1 MSSHPKP
8 DEIQRFLESQT
19 ARENRGIARH
29 LLECTTC
36 RARALRALRTD
47 GSSDGIPSRQPPL
60 LPRLAKILAHP
71 RSSPA
76 GVSSTAAAWIA
87 WLYPA
92 LQELRHGEEI
102 AAELRRHPVDR
113 WRLLLGNR
121 TRFQILPVVQVIL
134 DQSRLTCFDE
144 PPLAADL
151 ARLALELLDRLEV
164 TRYGAR
170 LLDDLRG
177 RSWTYLGGALRCSCE
192 LDGAEKAFDRAS
204 GLLADTPD
212 AVELGTYSH
221 QLSALRIDQRRFEEA
236 GGLLRRA
243 YELFDGVGDDLR
255 AVRALTALG
264 CLYVEQGSPAEA
276 LPPLL
281 EAQECVDAAEDPRT
295 SLAIRHNLALS
306 LTELGEHAEARRL
319 FVASREDY
327 RKSDT
332 FLRVRG
338 CWLEGLIAL
347 GFGEEESAERLLREV
362 KTAFDRDR
370 MPYDSALVSLDL
382 AMVLAAQGR
391 HAELRELAE
400 EMTATFTSLDVHR
413 EAMAAVGFL
422 RRAVEQEQATAEMVA
437 AIARFLKRSR
447 HRPEL
452 RFTAAG

>member
-8 DEIQRFLESQT
+8 DEIQRFLDSQT

-29 LLECTTC
+29 LLECSQC
-36 RARALRALRTD
+36 RTRALRVLQAEPPAEPALQD
-47 GSSDGIPSRQPPL
+47 QPHL
-60 LPRLAKILAHP
+60 LPRLAKVLSHP
-71 RSSPA
+71 RSSSQPTT
-76 GVSSTAAAWIA
+76 SSVVVWML
-87 WLYPA
+87 WLQPA
-92 LQELRHGEEI
+92 LRELERGEEL
-102 AAELRRHPVDR
+102 AAELRRHPADR
-113 WRLLLGNR
+113 WRLVIGNQR
-121 TRFQILPVVQVIL
+121 RFQILPLVQLVL
-134 DQSRLTCFDE
+134 EQSRLIGFDD
-144 PPLAADL
+144 PHQGADL
-151 ARLALELLDRLEV
+151 AKLALELIEKLEV
-164 TRYGAR
+164 ARYGAR

-177 RSWTYLGGALRCSCE
+177 RAWTYLGGALRCGSDLHE
-192 LDGAEKAFDRAS
+192 SDAAFRQAGD
-204 GLLADTPD
+204 LLAETPD
-212 AVELGTYSH
+212 AVELGTYCH
-221 QLSALRIDQRRFEEA
+221 QLSALRKAQRRFEEA
-236 GGLLRRA
+236 GRFLRRA
-243 YELFDGVGDDLR
+243 YHLFDSVGDDLR
-255 AVRALTALG
+255 AIRALTGLG
-264 CLYVEQGSPAEA
+264 SLHLDQGSPAEA

-281 EAQECVDAAEDPRT
+281 EAQERIDATEDPRT

-327 RKSDT
+327 RKADT

-347 GFGEEESAERLLREV
+347 GFGEQESAERLLREV

-382 AMVLAAQGR
+382 AMLLADQGR

-400 EMTATFTSLDVHR
+400 EMTATFTSLDIHR

-422 RRAVEQEQATAEMVA
+422 RRAVEREQATAELVA
-437 AIARFLKRSR
+437 AIGRFLKRSR